1 MPPQDHPFNVRDE
14 IELEPISPSLERESL
29 NKIHSSPG
37 SSKTTTKRIQLN
49 KVRSYTDLSRADD
62 GPSYGLPENDSRQ
75 SDVVTQGSNEEP
87 MSDDRDRENHFAT
100 KTKEGNPESIDISSL
115 SLGINP
121 EEITILKEIFQGE
134 CE

>member
-1 MPPQDHPFNVRDE
+1 MPIRDHPFNVSDE
-14 IELEPISPSLERESL
+14 TESEPVSPSLERESL

-37 SSKTTTKRIQLN
+37 SSKRIQLN
-49 KVRSYTDLSRADD
+49 RVRSYTDLSRADKD
-62 GPSYGLPENDSRQ
+62 PSYGLPEKDSRQ
-75 SDVVTQGSNEEP
+75 PDVVTQGSNEEP
-87 MSDDRDRENHFAT
+87 MSDDRDRENHVAT
-100 KTKEGNPESIDISSL
+100 KAKEGNPEDIDISSL